1 MDELQKIKI
10 RTFLK
15 EFKKFASSK
24 RGIYLIPREE
34 SLKTLADLGLTKK
47 NFKEIIMTLS
57 VMDYC
62 EGPKKDIDRSGEI
75 WVFGKQ
81 IGGKEIYIKLKVA
94 QVSGNKIAKCI
105 SFHPATFPLCFPFQ
119 PNERKEES

>member
-1 MDELQKIKI
+1 LDELQKIKI

-15 EFKKFASSK
+15 EFKKVASGK
-24 RGIYLIPREE
+24 RGIYLIPRTE

-47 NFKEIIMTLS
+47 NFKEVIMTLS

-62 EGPKKDIDRSGEI
+62 DGPKRDENRPGEI
-75 WVFGKQ
+75 WIFGKQ

-94 QVSGNKIAKCI
+94 QVSGRKIAKCI
-105 SFHPATFPLCFPFQ
+105 SFHPAAFTLCFPFQ
-119 PNERKEES
+119 PTEKRDES